1 MGRRVNYIELMMS
14 GGLMM
19 AGVDKIAT
27 QTGHGKGPTNL
38 SGTMQSGSRGQENQN
53 MTIQHSPRG

>member
-1 MGRRVNYIELMMS
+1 MVRRVSSIELMMS
-14 GGLMM
+14 GGLKI

-27 QTGHGKGPTNL
+27 QTGQGKGLTNL